1 MKNFAYLPQTQRDRT
16 KMMEL
21 LGIQDTSELF
31 ADIAPEIRLQRPLQL
46 PPEMSELELNRHM
59 QGLSRKNQDL
69 STLVSFLGAGAY
81 EHHIPAVV
89 DAICGRSEFY
99 TAYTPYQPEISQGTL
114 QSIFEY
120 QTMVAELTGMDL
132 ANASMYDGPTALG
145 EAALVCCNHT
155 RRNKVLVSSA
165 LHPEYRAVITTYAT
179 GQQVKLV
186 DIPANEGRTDLSH
199 LAALCDDT
207 VAGIVIQYPNFFGG
221 IEDLQAIADIAHAR
235 GALLVVSSYPVALG
249 LLEAPGNLGADIVA
263 AEGQS
268 LGNPLAYGGPYL
280 GILAARKE
288 LMRKLPGR
296 IVGQTADHDG
306 RRGFVLTL
314 QAREQH
320 IRREKATSNICSNQA
335 LNALAATVY
344 LTYLGPQ
351 GITELALQ
359 NYHKAHYFQ
368 QRLAALPGVSAAYAD
383 TPFFNEFVLRLPIP
397 VATIQQSLLQQGM
410 LFGLDVGRFF
420 PELADCVLLNAT
432 EVRTRAEM
440 DAAVAALEGLL

>member
-1 MKNFAYLPQTQRDRT
+1 MKTYAYLPQTQRDRE
-16 KMMEL
+16 KMLDL
-21 LGIQDTSELF
+21 LGIKDTAELF
-31 ADIAPEIRLQRPLQL
+31 ADIAPEIRLQRPLEL
-46 PPEMSELELNRHM
+46 PPALSELDLNRHM
-59 QGLSRKNQDL
+59 QELSRKNQDL
-69 STLVSFLGAGAY
+69 STVVSFLGAGAY

-99 TAYTPYQPEISQGTL
+99 TAYTPYQPEVSQGTL

-145 EAALVCCNHT
+145 EASLVCCNHT
-155 RRNKVLVSSA
+155 RRNRVLVSAA
-165 LHPEYRAVITTYAT
+165 LHPEYRAVMTTYAT
-179 GQQVKLV
+179 GQQVELV
-186 DIPANEGRTDLSH
+186 DVPTDSGQTDLHQLES
-199 LAALCDDT
+199 LCDDT

-221 IEDLQAIADIAHAR
+221 IEDLQAIANIAHAR

-249 LLEAPGNLGADIVA
+249 LLEAPGNLGADMVV

-268 LGNPLAYGGPYL
+268 LGNSLAYGGPYL
-280 GILAARKE
+280 GIMAARKD

-296 IVGQTADHDG
+296 IVGQTTDHDG

-368 QRLAALPGVSAAYAD
+368 QRLTTLPGVEAAFA
-383 TPFFNEFVLRLPIP
+383 TAPFFNEFVLRLP
-397 VATIQQSLLQQGM
+397 VSVTTVQQSLLQQGI
-410 LFGLDVGRFF
+410 LFGFDLGRFS
-420 PELADCVLLNAT
+420 PALADCVLLNAT